1 MHPRKNLILGEK
13 PEISLKAD
21 FFEVGKKFIPLM
33 CLHDAA
39 KLSLWFWK
47 KSHVLEKFL
56 SQVTNENTLDQS
68 DCKIFKI
75 VMLQK
80 LFEV

>member
-13 PEISLKAD
+13 PEMSLKAD

-39 KLSLWFWK
+39 KLSL
-47 KSHVLEKFL
+47 
-56 SQVTNENTLDQS
+56 
-68 DCKIFKI
+68 
-75 VMLQK
+75 
-80 LFEV
+80 